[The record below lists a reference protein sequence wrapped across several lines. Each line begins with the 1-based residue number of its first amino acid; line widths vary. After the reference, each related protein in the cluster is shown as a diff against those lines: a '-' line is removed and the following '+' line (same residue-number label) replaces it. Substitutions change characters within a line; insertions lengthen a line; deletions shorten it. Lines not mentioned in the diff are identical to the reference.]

1 MGHVL
6 DADTHIAEPPEMWDF
21 LDPQWHARR
30 PVIVEV
36 PEDTLY
42 GGVDHMW
49 LIDGRIFPRP
59 AGRGGSFLVT
69 PTVQKNV
76 RDRVDRKARE
86 LLDLPMRFEDMKA
99 TKVDSHVV
107 YPTLFLAYLSEDP
120 ALEVELCKAYNR
132 FLADVWAKAEDRIRY
147 VVIPPLRNID
157 ASIKELRFGKE
168 NGACGVFFRGIEGDK
183 TLDDPVLLPRV

>member
-59 AGRGGSFLVT
+59 
-69 PTVQKNV
+69 P
-76 RDRVDRKARE
+76 E
-86 LLDLPMRFEDMKA
+86 E
-99 TKVDSHVV
+99 
-107 YPTLFLAYLSEDP
+107 
-120 ALEVELCKAYNR
+120 
-132 FLADVWAKAEDRIRY
+132 AE
-147 VVIPPLRNID
+147 
-157 ASIKELRFGKE
+157 ASS
-168 NGACGVFFRGIEGDK
+168 
-183 TLDDPVLLPRV
+183 